1 MEKKIHLVA
10 RQPQKPKLLRVVGYA
25 RVSSGKE
32 AMLHSLAA
40 QVDYYQNLICNTPGW
55 QYCGVFSDEAF
66 TGTKKERPGFQKL
79 LEKYRNHEVDIIITK
94 SISRFAR
101 NTVTLLETVRELKL
115 LGVNVFFEK
124 ENTSTAKVP

>member
-40 QVDYYQNLICNTPGW
+40 QVDSIAVCSLMKRSQVQRKN
-55 QYCGVFSDEAF
+55 VRDF
-66 TGTKKERPGFQKL
+66 
-79 LEKYRNHEVDIIITK
+79 K
-94 SISRFAR
+94 SY
-101 NTVTLLETVRELKL
+101 LK
-115 LGVNVFFEK
+115 NVEIMRWIL
-124 ENTSTAKVP
+124 S